1 MIDKEAPGPAPPRP
15 FPPGL
20 WAFAVTTALLQSAAT
35 GLASKDGGMGL
46 TAGFALGYGGLVQ
59 LLVGMWEVVR
69 NNVFG
74 AAGQIM
80 PATASDTFKTPVS

>member
-1 MIDKEAPGPAPPRP
+1 M
-15 FPPGL
+15 
-20 WAFAVTTALLQSAAT
+20 TTALLQSAAT

-59 LLVGMWEVVR
+59 LLVGMWEVLR

-74 AAGQIM
+74 AYTCL
-80 PATASDTFKTPVS
+80 P